1 MNPEVRL
8 FCHLNTL
15 ASLDSRD
22 VIQPLKKKLSTNSSH
37 LSVHAE
43 VDKFLVKGPESRN
56 SV

>member
-1 MNPEVRL
+1 MNPEVLL
-8 FCHLNTL
+8 FSHLNTL